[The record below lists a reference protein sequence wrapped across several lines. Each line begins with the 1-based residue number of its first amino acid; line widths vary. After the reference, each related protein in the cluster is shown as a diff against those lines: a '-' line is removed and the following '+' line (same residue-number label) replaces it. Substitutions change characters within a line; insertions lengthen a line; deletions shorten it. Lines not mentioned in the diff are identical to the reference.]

1 MLIPIRCKS
10 CGRVVAHLY
19 EEFQRRIQEGE
30 NPKNVL
36 DSLGISSY
44 CCRALF
50 LSHVDTIK
58 EIMKFKR

>member
-1 MLIPIRCKS
+1 MFIPIRCKS
-10 CGRVVAHLY
+10 CGRVVAHKW
-19 EEFQRRIQEGE
+19 EEFNKRKNEGE
-30 NPKNVL
+30 DVKKIL